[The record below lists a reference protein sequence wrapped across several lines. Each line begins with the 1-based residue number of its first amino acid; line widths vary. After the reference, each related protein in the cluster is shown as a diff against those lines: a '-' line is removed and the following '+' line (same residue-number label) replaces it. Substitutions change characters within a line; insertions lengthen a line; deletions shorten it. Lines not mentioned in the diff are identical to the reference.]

1 MALKRK
7 DKPMTFDEAMALYGK
22 KSRKPQGNEEH
33 CIQCKCVRW
42 FSEHH
47 QDLEGRLFAVP
58 NGGQRHAKVGKDLKD
73 EGLLAGVA
81 DLILLKTNAEYGA
94 LLIEMKSPKG
104 TQQPSQKQWQE
115 KVTRDSEYKYVVC
128 RSLDEFIKVITEYLN
143 DQ

>member
-1 MALKRK
+1 MVSKR
-7 DKPMTFDEAMALYGK
+7 DKPISIDEAMALYGRK
-22 KSRKPQGNEEH
+22 RRKPQGNEEH
-33 CIQCKCVRW
+33 RIQCECVRW

-104 TQQPSQKQWQE
+104 TQQLSQKQWQ
-115 KVTRDSEYKYVVC
+115 KNVTRDNEYKYVIC
-128 RSLDEFIKVITEYLN
+128 RSVDDFKREIEDYLN
-143 DQ
+143 R

>member
-1 MALKRK
+1 MASK
-7 DKPMTFDEAMALYGK
+7 DKDAPMSIDEFMSLYGRK
-22 KSRKPQGNEEH
+22 NRKPQGNEEH
-33 CIQCKCVRW
+33 RIQCECVRW

-73 EGLLAGVA
+73 EGLIAGVA

-104 TQQPSQKQWQE
+104 TQQTSQKQWQE
-115 KVTRDSEYKYVVC
+115 KVTRDNEYKYVIC
-128 RSLDEFIKVITEYLN
+128 RSVEDFKREIEDYLN
-143 DQ
+143 N